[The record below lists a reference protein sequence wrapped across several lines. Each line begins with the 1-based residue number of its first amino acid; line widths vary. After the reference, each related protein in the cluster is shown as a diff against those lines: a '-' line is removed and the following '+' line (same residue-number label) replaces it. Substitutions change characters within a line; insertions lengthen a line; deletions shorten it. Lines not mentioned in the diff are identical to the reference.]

1 MLHPPF
7 RALRTSTTGNI
18 MEEVICPAGLEN
30 KGYSA
35 ESFLPT
41 SATAAID
48 SGENPDIVMKTGRWE
63 TASVFRDH
71 SLATVNRSYLQCF
84 VPRATVRAI
93 QELSI

>member
-7 RALRTSTTGNI
+7 RALRTSTIANI
-18 MEEVICPAGLEN
+18 MEEAICTAGLEN

-41 SATAAID
+41 GATAAID
-48 SGENPDIVMKTGRWE
+48 SGENPDIVMKTGRWK

-71 SLATVNRSYLQCF
+71 SLSTVNRSYSQCF